1 MHLGRDPQW
10 SLKSPRAMLG
20 RAAECRAARS
30 SYRNCTRSA
39 GLLGEEYS
47 ARTVQDCGGGDVF
60 EGAWQYLVFAVGR
73 ERDVCGKGV
82 LETE

>member
-1 MHLGRDPQW
+1 MHSVRGAVGRGVLCP
-10 SLKSPRAMLG
+10 
-20 RAAECRAARS
+20 E
-30 SYRNCTRSA
+30 
-39 GLLGEEYS
+39 
-47 ARTVQDCGGGDVF
+47 VQDCGGGDVF